1 MRHRWQMV
9 GLVGL
14 VLFLS
19 GCGPSAA
26 DRATEAQAKAARD
39 AADAK
44 ARADAEAARETDRL
58 KALWTYTDVPAGK
71 GHQVSAA
78 IKSVEDV
85 DTGEG
90 LPHSVLLVFRDH
102 PDWGRSSYLVLDHGD
117 FRCASK
123 CTVAIAADDGVA
135 KNVAAHR
142 PNTHEAIALF
152 IDDGRAL
159 WRTAT
164 SSKRLSI
171 TFAVKAGGTRTAT
184 FDVGGLDPSQM
195 PGWSQAPTR

>member
-1 MRHRWQMV
+1 MI
-9 GLVGL
+9 GLIALALL
-14 VLFLS
+14 VS
-19 GCGPSAA
+19 GCGPSEA
-26 DRATEAQAKAARD
+26 DRTAEAQAKAARD

-44 ARADAEAARETDRL
+44 ARADADAAREVERL
-58 KALWTYTDVPAGK
+58 KALWTYADVPAGK
-71 GHQVSAA
+71 GRQLSAA

-102 PDWGRSSYLVLDHGD
+102 PDWGRSSYLVLNSGD
-117 FRCASK
+117 FRCPSK
-123 CTVAIAADDGVA
+123 CTVAIAADDGAA

-152 IDDGRAL
+152 IDDWRAL

-164 SSKRLSI
+164 SSKRLTI
-171 TFAVKAGGTRTAT
+171 TFAVNAGGTRTAT
-184 FDVGGLDPSQM
+184 FDVGGLDSSQM
-195 PGWSQAPTR
+195 PGWSQAAAR

>member
-1 MRHRWQMV
+1 VV
-9 GLVGL
+9 GFVALA
-14 VLFLS
+14 LFLS
-19 GCGPSAA
+19 SCGPSEA
-26 DRATEAQAKAARD
+26 DRAAQAQAKAARE

-44 ARADAEAARETDRL
+44 ARADADAARETDRL

-71 GHQVSAA
+71 GRQVSAA

-85 DTGEG
+85 DTGG
-90 LPHSVLLVFRDH
+90 DLPHAVLLVFRDH
-102 PDWGRSSYLVLDHGD
+102 PLWGRSSYLVLNNGD

-152 IDDGRAL
+152 IDDWRAL
-159 WRTAT
+159 WHAAT
-164 SSKRLSI
+164 SAKRISI

-195 PGWSQAPTR
+195 PGWSQAAAP

>member
-1 MRHRWQMV
+1 MV
-9 GLVGL
+9 GLV
-14 VLFLS
+14 VLALCLS

-26 DRATEAQAKAARD
+26 DRAAEARAKAARD

-44 ARADAEAARETDRL
+44 ARADADAAREVERL

-71 GHQVSAA
+71 GRQVAAA

-85 DTGEG
+85 DTGDG

-102 PDWGRSSYLVLDHGD
+102 PAWGRSSYLVLNSGD
-117 FRCASK
+117 FRCAPK
-123 CTVAIAADDGVA
+123 CIVAIASDDGA
-135 KNVAAHR
+135 SKNVAAHR

-152 IDDGRAL
+152 IDDWRAL

-195 PGWSQAPTR
+195 PGWSQVSAH

>member
-1 MRHRWQMV
+1 MV
-9 GLVGL
+9 GVVTLA
-14 VLFLS
+14 LFLS
-19 GCGPSAA
+19 SCGPSEA
-26 DRATEAQAKAARD
+26 DRAAEAQAKAARD

-44 ARADAEAARETDRL
+44 VRADAEAARETDRL

-71 GHQVSAA
+71 GRQVSAA

-123 CTVAIAADDGVA
+123 CTVAIATDDGVA

-152 IDDGRAL
+152 IDDWRAL
-159 WRTAT
+159 WRMTA

-195 PGWSQAPTR
+195 PGWH

>member
-1 MRHRWQMV
+1 MV
-9 GLVGL
+9 GVVTLA
-14 VLFLS
+14 LFLS
-19 GCGPSAA
+19 SCGPSEA
-26 DRATEAQAKAARD
+26 DRAAEAQAKAARD

-71 GHQVSAA
+71 GRQVSAA

>member
-1 MRHRWQMV
+1 MV
-9 GLVGL
+9 GVVTLA
-14 VLFLS
+14 LFLS
-19 GCGPSAA
+19 SCGPSEA
-26 DRATEAQAKAARD
+26 DRAAQAEAKAARE

-44 ARADAEAARETDRL
+44 ARADADAAREADRL

-71 GHQVSAA
+71 GRQVSAA

-85 DTGEG
+85 DTGG
-90 LPHSVLLVFRDH
+90 DLPHAVLLVFRDH
-102 PDWGRSSYLVLDHGD
+102 PLWGRSSYLVLNNGD

-152 IDDGRAL
+152 IDDWRAL
-159 WRTAT
+159 WHAAT
-164 SSKRLSI
+164 SAKRISI

-195 PGWSQAPTR
+195 PGWSQAADR

>member
-1 MRHRWQMV
+1 VV
-9 GLVGL
+9 GFVALA
-14 VLFLS
+14 LFLS
-19 GCGPSAA
+19 SCGPSEA
-26 DRATEAQAKAARD
+26 DRAAQAQAKAARE

-44 ARADAEAARETDRL
+44 ARADADAARETDRL
-58 KALWTYTDVPAGK
+58 IALWTYTDVPAGK
-71 GHQVSAA
+71 GRQVSAA

-85 DTGEG
+85 DTGG
-90 LPHSVLLVFRDH
+90 DLPHAVLLVFRDH
-102 PDWGRSSYLVLDHGD
+102 PLWGRSSYLVLNNGD

-152 IDDGRAL
+152 IDDWRAL

-164 SSKRLSI
+164 SAERISI

-195 PGWSQAPTR
+195 PGWSQAAAR

>member
-1 MRHRWQMV
+1 MV
-9 GLVGL
+9 GLIAL
-14 VLFLS
+14 ALFIS
-19 GCGPSAA
+19 SCAPSEA
-26 DRATEAQAKAARD
+26 DRTAEAQVKAARE

-44 ARADAEAARETDRL
+44 ARADAEASREADRL

-71 GHQVSAA
+71 GRQVSAA

-102 PDWGRSSYLVLDHGD
+102 PDWGRSSYLVLNSGD

-123 CTVAIAADDGVA
+123 CTIAIASDDGA
-135 KNVAAHR
+135 SKNVAAHR
-142 PNTHEAIALF
+142 PNTHDAIAIF
-152 IDDGRAL
+152 IDDWRAL

-164 SSKRLSI
+164 SSKRLSV

-195 PGWSQAPTR
+195 PGWSQAAAR

>member
-1 MRHRWQMV
+1 MI
-9 GLVGL
+9 GLIAL
-14 VLFLS
+14 ALLIS
-19 GCGPSAA
+19 GCGPSEA
-26 DRATEAQAKAARD
+26 DRTAEAQAKAARD

-44 ARADAEAARETDRL
+44 ARADADAAREVERL

-71 GHQVSAA
+71 GHQLSAA

-102 PDWGRSSYLVLDHGD
+102 PDWGRSSYLVLNSGD
-117 FRCASK
+117 FRCSSK
-123 CTVAIAADDGVA
+123 CTVAIAADDGAA

-152 IDDGRAL
+152 IDDWRAL

-164 SSKRLSI
+164 SSKRLTI

-184 FDVGGLDPSQM
+184 FDVGGLDSSQM
-195 PGWSQAPTR
+195 PGWSQAAAR